1 MPTALQQGAHSLDEC
16 MSLNN
21 GWNYKFKILLK
32 YNGRNNNFQIFLKIY
47 MDTEL

>member
-1 MPTALQQGAHSLDEC
+1 MPTALQQGVHSLDEC

-21 GWNYKFKILLK
+21 GWNDNFKILLK